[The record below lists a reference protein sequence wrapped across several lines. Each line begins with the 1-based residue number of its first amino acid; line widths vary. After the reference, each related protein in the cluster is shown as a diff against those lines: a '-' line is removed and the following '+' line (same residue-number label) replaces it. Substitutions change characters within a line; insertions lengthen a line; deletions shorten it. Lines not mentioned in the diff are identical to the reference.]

1 MGDGSVSSPS
11 KFHRLCSE
19 GTCLFSLF
27 SPNYFQL
34 QNCLLGETTFYLFI
48 FSSCRTSGLPA
59 PTSSHFWY
67 FSPKLRS
74 AGSLYLSLQYL
85 CTCWDF
91 SSALSPAVEVLQMEK
106 KKKSPL
112 GAACWFVRWCFS
124 NVVLLM
130 CGWGQIS
137 RISGKYLAANKFWVL
152 HFSWFTSSLL
162 FTPFFLCFF
171 FFSFYFI
178 FFLSQAEL
186 YRFSSWWLPA
196 VSLWHSIL
204 FFKLY

>member
-1 MGDGSVSSPS
+1 MILFLILLKPAEGSKTTFPLMGDGSVSSPS

-106 KKKSPL
+106 KKKSIR
-112 GAACWFVRWCFS
+112 C
-124 NVVLLM
+124 
-130 CGWGQIS
+130 
-137 RISGKYLAANKFWVL
+137 
-152 HFSWFTSSLL
+152 SLL
-162 FTPFFLCFF
+162 ICATMLFQCC
-171 FFSFYFI
+171 
-178 FFLSQAEL
+178 
-186 YRFSSWWLPA
+186 PA
-196 VSLWHSIL
+196 YVWMRSNISYIR
-204 FFKLY
+204 KIPGCK